1 MAQPIAY
8 PQIQARPQLPPTPAP
23 TSFDTPSPSMD
34 PALPVDYHLLLLSL
48 AEDYIAAAHGMG
60 SLVALHCRNA
70 DMEAYY
76 KLIATGLGCMESVL
90 KNWRL
95 HPRMEAEL
103 RLRYAGLLHQETENS
118 AQTESVL
125 SKGITL
131 CDRNRLLGLKY
142 SMHHLLAR
150 VLFKTNPRAALKS
163 LDNLIPDVEASEHT
177 AWAYAFR
184 FLRASLS
191 LQVPSHPETLAALQH
206 LRRISTLADSQG
218 DRAIFVAC
226 SAVQAMVYLRSGS
239 MDCIEQAQRAIAA
252 ARSYQLQMTAQELG
266 HFVTLLDFIDL
277 ACCLQQYNPEQATVK
292 MQAMQA
298 SMDRISDEMA
308 STDDGSFSVL
318 IEQSSGGQATTST
331 GGVFQKTADG
341 RDMLTFT
348 WLRKLDLYLLGYF
361 LSGVTA
367 HLKFSVGGKAEQ
379 YLQESLRMSRESFK
393 LPESPG
399 ESFSTATDRARWKT
413 LIEWHI
419 YVHLALLSSYRADW
433 ASARA
438 WLNKLHET
446 RHKHG
451 ISEAESLDQWAT
463 YLHGVIDQ
471 ASGNTVSALSVFQSP
486 LLSLPDP
493 APNRSLSVQQDL
505 AILAALNT
513 ILIIRDSAHPQ
524 HHQADTLL
532 LKLEPL
538 CLSHPNKAI
547 EAGLYLVK
555 ATSTPGFHGEAPS
568 IIKTKQYI
576 HTALKVAKSV
586 ANQQLLAISMSF
598 MTAMFF
604 KDIVGEQAEKSAKAA
619 RHLARGAGS
628 ALWTCVTDGMLAD
641 TLAKH
646 GKREEAAAA
655 LGEARELA
663 AQLPGELGK
672 RCGGGK

>member
-1 MAQPIAY
+1 M
-8 PQIQARPQLPPTPAP
+8 
-23 TSFDTPSPSMD
+23 
-34 PALPVDYHLLLLSL
+34 
-48 AEDYIAAAHGMG
+48 
-60 SLVALHCRNA
+60 
-70 DMEAYY
+70 
-76 KLIATGLGCMESVL
+76 
-90 KNWRL
+90 
-95 HPRMEAEL
+95 
-103 RLRYAGLLHQETENS
+103 
-118 AQTESVL
+118 
-125 SKGITL
+125 
-131 CDRNRLLGLKY
+131 
-142 SMHHLLAR
+142 
-150 VLFKTNPRAALKS
+150 
-163 LDNLIPDVEASEHT
+163 
-177 AWAYAFR
+177 
-184 FLRASLS
+184 
-191 LQVPSHPETLAALQH
+191 
-206 LRRISTLADSQG
+206 
-218 DRAIFVAC
+218 
-226 SAVQAMVYLRSGS
+226 
-239 MDCIEQAQRAIAA
+239 
-252 ARSYQLQMTAQELG
+252 
-266 HFVTLLDFIDL
+266 
-277 ACCLQQYNPEQATVK
+277 
-292 MQAMQA
+292 
-298 SMDRISDEMA
+298 
-308 STDDGSFSVL
+308 
-318 IEQSSGGQATTST
+318 
-331 GGVFQKTADG
+331 
-341 RDMLTFT
+341 
-348 WLRKLDLYLLGYF
+348 
-361 LSGVTA
+361 
-367 HLKFSVGGKAEQ
+367 
-379 YLQESLRMSRESFK
+379 
-393 LPESPG
+393 
-399 ESFSTATDRARWKT
+399 
-413 LIEWHI
+413 
-419 YVHLALLSSYRADW
+419 SSYRADW
-433 ASARA
+433 AAARA

-493 APNRSLSVQQDL
+493 GPNRSLSVQQDL

-513 ILIIRDSAHPQ
+513 LLIIRDSAHPQ

-538 CLSHPNKAI
+538 CLSHPNKAM

-555 ATSTPGFHGEAPS
+555 ATSTPSFHGEAPS

-672 RCGGGK
+672 RCGGGR